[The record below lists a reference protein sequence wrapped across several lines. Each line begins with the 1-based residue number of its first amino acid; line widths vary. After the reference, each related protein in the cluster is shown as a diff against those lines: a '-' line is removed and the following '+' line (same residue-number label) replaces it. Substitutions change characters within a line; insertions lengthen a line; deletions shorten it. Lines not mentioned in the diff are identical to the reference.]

1 MKENYRDT
9 LDRLAFSEEQK
20 RAMKAGLLAAAQASH
35 APSPPRR
42 KWGRVIAAAAVAA
55 ALCAACATGAL
66 QNAVAIL
73 SAQFGSD
80 PAQQQVIQDLTRP
93 AAASATDHGVTISV
107 DAVMGDGNSLV
118 ILYRMERADGQPV
131 LPQTEEAKNVSD
143 GNNTL
148 GFEEDGFTQYFARE
162 DVEIPYGFTM
172 MGDLTFLDFEVT
184 DSTLYFYQRFTASQD
199 FDPSQPVEITLKNLY
214 SHEFYSTGM
223 SYNLKEAPVVDRN
236 IPLVEG
242 SWTLSISLEQGRTG
256 VQLAQGQT
264 FHAESIH
271 GYPFTGTLQSAYLS
285 PLSLSLVY
293 DFTID
298 PSVREE
304 IAQTYDPDSGLPL
317 EAWIGQEMHLLEAS
331 FSPFLT
337 RTDDSQTPVPLY
349 FENADIFT
357 DGSQCRVTVFF
368 DEILPLDTI
377 ESLTIGDLTIPVS

>member
-1 MKENYRDT
+1 MKDNYRDT

-20 RAMKAGLLAAAQASH
+20 RAMKAGLLAAAQAGQ
-35 APSPPRR
+35 ARAPRR

-55 ALCAACATGAL
+55 ALCAACATGVL

-80 PAQQQVIQDLTRP
+80 PEQQQVIQDLTRP
-93 AAASATDHGVTISV
+93 AAASATDHGVTVSV
-107 DAVMGDGNSLV
+107 DAVMGDASSLV
-118 ILYRMERADGQPV
+118 VLYRMERENGQPV

-148 GFEEDGFTQYFARE
+148 GFEEDGFTQYFAQ
-162 DVEIPYGFTM
+162 VEIPDHFT
-172 MGDLTFLDFEVT
+172 LYSNLEFLDFQVT
-184 DSTLYFYQRFTASQD
+184 DPVLYFYHQLTLSHDMTF
-199 FDPSQPVEITLKNLY
+199 PEPIEITLKNLY

-242 SWTLSISLEQGRTG
+242 SWTLSISLEQDRTG

-331 FSPFLT
+331 FSPYLT

>member
-1 MKENYRDT
+1 MKDNYRDT
-9 LDRLAFSEEQK
+9 LDRLAFSQEQK
-20 RAMKAGLLAAAQASH
+20 QAMKAGLLAAAQASH

-55 ALCAACATGAL
+55 ALCAACATGVL

-80 PAQQQVIQDLTRP
+80 PEQQQVIQDLTRP

-131 LPQTEEAKNVSD
+131 LPQTEETKNVSD

-148 GFEEDGFTQYFARE
+148 GFEEDGFTQYFAQ
-162 DVEIPYGFTM
+162 VEIPDHFT
-172 MGDLTFLDFEVT
+172 LYSNLEFLDFQVT
-184 DSTLYFYQRFTASQD
+184 DPVLYFYHQLTLSHDMTF
-199 FDPSQPVEITLKNLY
+199 PEPIEITLKNLY
-214 SHEFYSTGM
+214 SHEFYSTGI

-242 SWTLSISLEQGRTG
+242 SWTLSISLEQDRTG

-331 FSPFLT
+331 FSPYLT
-337 RTDDSQTPVPLY
+337 HTDDSQTPVPLY

>member
-1 MKENYRDT
+1 MKDNYRDT

-20 RAMKAGLLAAAQASH
+20 RAMKAGLLAAAQAGRSRT
-35 APSPPRR
+35 PRR
-42 KWGRVIAAAAVAA
+42 KWGRVIAAAAAAA

-80 PAQQQVIQDLTRP
+80 PEQQQVIQDLTRP

-148 GFEEDGFTQYFARE
+148 GFEEDGFTQYFAQ
-162 DVEIPYGFTM
+162 VEIPDHFT
-172 MGDLTFLDFEVT
+172 LYSNLEFLDFQVT
-184 DSTLYFYQRFTASQD
+184 DPVLYFYHQLTLSHDMTF
-199 FDPSQPVEITLKNLY
+199 PEPIEITLKNLY
-214 SHEFYSTGM
+214 SHEFYSTGI

-242 SWTLSISLEQGRTG
+242 SWTLSISLEQDRTG

-317 EAWIGQEMHLLEAS
+317 EAWISQEMHLLEAS
-331 FSPFLT
+331 FSPYLT

>member
-1 MKENYRDT
+1 
-9 LDRLAFSEEQK
+9 
-20 RAMKAGLLAAAQASH
+20 
-35 APSPPRR
+35 
-42 KWGRVIAAAAVAA
+42 
-55 ALCAACATGAL
+55 
-66 QNAVAIL
+66 
-73 SAQFGSD
+73 
-80 PAQQQVIQDLTRP
+80 
-93 AAASATDHGVTISV
+93 
-107 DAVMGDGNSLV
+107 MGDGNSLV

-148 GFEEDGFTQYFARE
+148 GFEEDGFTQYFAQ
-162 DVEIPYGFTM
+162 VEIPDHFT
-172 MGDLTFLDFEVT
+172 LYSNLEFLDFQVT
-184 DSTLYFYQRFTASQD
+184 DPVLYFYHQLTLSHDMTF
-199 FDPSQPVEITLKNLY
+199 PEPVEITLKNLY
-214 SHEFYSTGM
+214 SHEFYSTGI

-242 SWTLSISLEQGRTG
+242 SWTLSISLEQDRTG

-317 EAWIGQEMHLLEAS
+317 EAWISQEMHLLEAS
-331 FSPFLT
+331 FSPYLT

>member
-1 MKENYRDT
+1 M
-9 LDRLAFSEEQK
+9 
-20 RAMKAGLLAAAQASH
+20 
-35 APSPPRR
+35 
-42 KWGRVIAAAAVAA
+42 IAAAAVAA
-55 ALCAACATGAL
+55 ALCAACATGVL

-80 PAQQQVIQDLTRP
+80 PEQQQVIQDLTRP
-93 AAASATDHGVTISV
+93 AAASATDNGVTVSV
-107 DAVMGDGNSLV
+107 DAVMGDASSLV
-118 ILYRMERADGQPV
+118 VLYRMERADGQPV

-148 GFEEDGFTQYFARE
+148 GFEEDGLE
-162 DVEIPYGFTM
+162 
-172 MGDLTFLDFEVT
+172 FLDFQVT
-184 DSTLYFYQRFTASQD
+184 DPVLYFYHQLTLSHDMTF
-199 FDPSQPVEITLKNLY
+199 PEPIEITLKNLY

-242 SWTLSISLEQGRTG
+242 SWTLSISLEQDRTG

-317 EAWIGQEMHLLEAS
+317 EAWISQEMHLLEAS
-331 FSPFLT
+331 FSPYHT

-377 ESLTIGDLTIPVS
+377 ASLPIGDLTIPVS